1 MVEIFTARAYLC
13 RDPSYRRSRKE
24 CTMNGIYRLMMQTPF
39 GPQRG
44 VLAIKEQNGKVNGF
58 LKALGD
64 QQPVSGR
71 VQDEKLL
78 LQGMLKQGNT
88 RLDYSA
94 EGVFEGDKIRIR
106 VKTKFGV
113 FQLYGEKIK

>member
-1 MVEIFTARAYLC
+1 
-13 RDPSYRRSRKE
+13 
-24 CTMNGIYRLMMQTPF
+24 MNGTYRLMMQTPF

-64 QQPVSGR
+64 QQLVSGR

-106 VKTKFGV
+106 EKTKFGV